1 MSCVELG
8 EVPPE
13 VGGLCM
19 EAEGLGDPATAAQNG
34 VSPRGQAPPLRMD
47 FNFEQS
53 EIKPEFDEFCP
64 VCGDKVSGYH
74 YGLLTCES
82 CKGFFKRTVQNKKV
96 YTCIENRNCLIDKT
110 QRKRCPYCR
119 FQKCLKV
126 GMKLEAVRPDRMRGG
141 RNKFGPMYKRDRA
154 LKQQQRNRIIASS
167 RAVSA
172 PGNPDISMAIK
183 NIQAA
188 ASKSAPLYPP
198 AAVVIR
204 DPMMNNKQAALMNIP
219 QPTSLSHNGYP
230 GAAAASGSNH
240 HHHHQMQPL
249 NYTTA
254 AMAHQNPASS
264 PPPPSASSS
273 TSPLLHP
280 VKSEPDQTPNLILEL
295 MKSEPDHTQL
305 QAKVAA
311 FLQSQMSLTPPGDFF
326 SMICKL
332 ADQTLFSFV
341 DWARNSLYFKELK
354 VEDQMKLLQNSW
366 SQLLVFD
373 HLYRQAHHHGD
384 GILLIT
390 GQTIDST
397 MLPIGLAAMG
407 MGDLTDQMARII
419 ARMRDLKIDHK
430 EYVCLKFLILLNPD
444 VNTLQDK
451 HIIDSCQDRISGALM
466 DYTMANYPGI
476 NDKFGLMLRLLP
488 EIRQVSQRGEQY
500 LYNRHME
507 GEVPYNSLL
516 MEMLHS
522 KRK

>member
-1 MSCVELG
+1 MPMLPEQVDYLFPTHPALDEYG
-8 EVPPE
+8 E
-13 VGGLCM
+13 
-19 EAEGLGDPATAAQNG
+19 ATLDN
-34 VSPRGQAPPLRMD
+34 VSKGCSPYFPGPPLRMD

-53 EIKPEFDEFCP
+53 EVKPEFDECCP

-188 ASKSAPLYPP
+188 ASKSTPLYPP

-204 DPMMNNKQAALMNIP
+204 DPMMGKQGPIMNIP
-219 QPTSLSHNGYP
+219 QPTSLSHNGY
-230 GAAAASGSNH
+230 AN
-240 HHHHQMQPL
+240 HHQMQPL
-249 NYTTA
+249 NYTTS
-254 AMAHQNPASS
+254 AMSHQLPTSS
-264 PPPPSASSS
+264 PPPPSSS

-280 VKSEPDQTPNLILEL
+280 VKMEPDQTPKLIQEL
-295 MKSEPDHTQL
+295 LRSEPDHSQL

-311 FLQSQMSLTPPGDFF
+311 YLQSQMSLTAPGDFF

-354 VEDQMKLLQNSW
+354 VEDQMKLLQNAW

-373 HLYRQAHHHGD
+373 HLYRQAHHHGE

-390 GQTIDST
+390 GQTIESA

-407 MGDLTDQMARII
+407 MADISDQMVRII
-419 ARMRDLKIDHK
+419 SRMRDLKIDHK

-451 HIIDSCQDRISGALM
+451 HVIDNCQDQITAALM
-466 DYTMANYPGI
+466 DYTLANYQGI

-500 LYNRHME
+500 LYSRHME